1 MLYKTDRVLNDKTKL
16 IQFSSAHDV
25 LTSTLG
31 HVLNSMALACLELCD
46 TDRQTD
52 RHMTAPF
59 LNLFEKKMNGMD
71 SHSYDFPGRATTV
84 KSTKV

>member
-16 IQFSSAHDV
+16 IQFSSANDV

-31 HVLNSMALACLELCD
+31 HVLNLMALACLEPCVTQ

-52 RHMTAPF
+52 I
-59 LNLFEKKMNGMD
+59 
-71 SHSYDFPGRATTV
+71 
-84 KSTKV
+84 